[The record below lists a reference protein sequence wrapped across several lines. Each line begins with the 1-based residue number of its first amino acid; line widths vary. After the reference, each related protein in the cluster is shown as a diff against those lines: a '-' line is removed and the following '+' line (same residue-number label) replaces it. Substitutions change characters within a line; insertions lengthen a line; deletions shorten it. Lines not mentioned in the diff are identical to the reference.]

1 MMSIVT
7 VSPAVTV
14 IAFGNSISSPF
25 LILDRLSLFSSYY
38 LRIEKEYL
46 SGLKLDK

>member
-1 MMSIVT
+1 MMSIVI
-7 VSPAVTV
+7 VSPALTV

-25 LILDRLSLFSSYY
+25 LTLDRLSLFLSYY

-46 SGLKLDK
+46 IELKLNK